1 MVWELFENVAL
12 TNVVIPDSV
21 TTLDSYAFY
30 WNKLTDVTIGSGV
43 SYISS
48 WAFAN
53 NPLCNN

>member
-1 MVWELFENVAL
+1 MAL